1 MEPGCVS
8 VDFLSQPSGSFSRG
22 GARVKAHLV
31 PQEWAGRL
39 RSARI
44 GRFWF
49 VDGCTLP
56 DGRFTGLTSKEKSH
70 LRFMCDFYSS
80 EKGLNLLRDVIVPA
94 NNEDRRVPAL
104 RKYNFSVTNTFKALS
119 LTMIKDGVLR
129 TPHEDY
135 TSHLRAWTRDLY
147 DSFRR
152 GERVWF
158 EVNGKK
164 QYSTVA
170 QLHFFMVG
178 EETGQ
183 NEAVVKHE
191 AVVEMHSQMQQK
203 ADRLRQKNK
212 KKGDGQAPVAPGTGR
227 RRCLTASAKTPIRVF
242 CDEGNVVSKF

>member
-1 MEPGCVS
+1 MEAGRVS
-8 VDFLSQPSGSFSRG
+8 VDFVPYKKKLVSGS
-22 GARVKAHLV
+22 ANRVKAHLV
-31 PQEWAGRL
+31 PAEYRGRL
-39 RSARI
+39 RSAQI

-70 LRFMCDFYSS
+70 LRFMRDFYDS
-80 EKGLNLLRDVIVPA
+80 EKGHALLRDVIVPA

-119 LTMIKDGVLR
+119 LTMVKDGVLR

-158 EVNGKK
+158 ELDGKK
-164 QYSTVA
+164 HYSTVA

-178 EETGQ
+178 E
-183 NEAVVKHE
+183 
-191 AVVEMHSQMQQK
+191 
-203 ADRLRQKNK
+203 
-212 KKGDGQAPVAPGTGR
+212 
-227 RRCLTASAKTPIRVF
+227 
-242 CDEGNVVSKF
+242 